1 MLVALVTDF
10 SKLYQCYRLS
20 LLRLL
25 KKDGQKRH
33 LNTRNYIVSS
43 LMFRFQN
50 FINVNQD
57 IQPLVKE
64 ALINWETHP
73 CEYNS

>member
-1 MLVALVTDF
+1 M
-10 SKLYQCYRLS
+10 
-20 LLRLL
+20 
-25 KKDGQKRH
+25 
-33 LNTRNYIVSS
+33 RNYIVSS

-64 ALINWETHP
+64 ALINLETHA

>member
-1 MLVALVTDF
+1 
-10 SKLYQCYRLS
+10 
-20 LLRLL
+20 
-25 KKDGQKRH
+25 
-33 LNTRNYIVSS
+33 
-43 LMFRFQN
+43 MFRFQN

>member
-1 MLVALVTDF
+1 
-10 SKLYQCYRLS
+10 
-20 LLRLL
+20 
-25 KKDGQKRH
+25 
-33 LNTRNYIVSS
+33 
-43 LMFRFQN
+43 MFQSQN

-64 ALINWETHP
+64 ALINLETHA